1 MVLLVTPVMQVI
13 NYSSFLEERNYF
25 EESFKAFEKGI
36 AAFNFPYSKVSQM
49 RSLTCIPIVSLRISP
64 RILIVAVQDL
74 WSIYLEKFTKRYGGA
89 KLERARDLFEQVLEK
104 CPAENA
110 KVQLE

>member
-1 MVLLVTPVMQVI
+1 MERKDIKYSALCEALRRLNPQLTGVHVLTFAVGYLGRVDTPTLK
-13 NYSSFLEERNYF
+13 SHLEVL
-25 EESFKAFEKGI
+25 GI
-36 AAFNFPYSKVSQM
+36 S
-49 RSLTCIPIVSLRISP
+49 
-64 RILIVAVQDL
+64 DD
-74 WSIYLEKFTKRYGGA
+74 LEKFTKRYGGA